1 MKRNLK
7 NGLCDKT
14 GKSGTSKIDSNLLY
28 LKRHYGLELVS
39 REFMHLFNKHLLSM
53 LGAGDVIVS
62 RHRIVSSCP
71 QRAYI
76 RCRIQW
82 VTLGTNMKEKYSRME
97 LVGEMA
103 Q

>member
-1 MKRNLK
+1 MKRNWK
-7 NGLCDKT
+7 NRLCDKTT
-14 GKSGTSKIDSNLLY
+14 GKSGTSKIEDSNLLY

-39 REFMHLFNKHLLSM
+39 KEFMHLFNKHLLSM
-53 LGAGDVIVS
+53 LGAGNVIVS

-71 QRAYI
+71 QRAYT

-97 LVGEMA
+97 
-103 Q
+103 